1 MSASAA
7 PTVMERLRAET
18 ADLHS
23 SAEGKDFQKRMVKGE
38 LTRED
43 YARWLGQMLL
53 VHRAL
58 EAPLRGLLLAGNP
71 AFAALREEQM
81 QEPYLLEDLDALGQ
95 DPRSFTPLAATAAMV
110 AAIEQRAKETPL
122 ALLGYHYVLEGS
134 NNGNRYIARK
144 LVPALGLNGQGH
156 RYLDPYGAEQPAKW
170 AQFKRD
176 MDAVGFSPEDADLL
190 VTAAREM
197 FTGIGEISE
206 ALDAS

>member
-23 SAEGKDFQKRMVKGE
+23 SAEGKDFQRRMVAGE
-38 LTRED
+38 LTRDD

-58 EAPLRGLLLAGNP
+58 EAPLRSLMLAGSP

-81 QEPYLLEDLDALGQ
+81 QEPYLLEDLDALGE
-95 DPRSFTPLAATAAMV
+95 DPDAVAPLPATAALIASV
-110 AAIEQRAKETPL
+110 ERAAAETPL
-122 ALLGYHYVLEGS
+122 ALLGHHYVLEGS

-144 LVPALGLNGQGH
+144 LVPALGLNGRGH

-176 MDAVGFSPEDADLL
+176 MDAVGFATEDADLL
-190 VTAAREM
+190 VAAAREM
-197 FTGIGEISE
+197 FTGIGQISE

>member
-23 SAEGKDFQKRMVKGE
+23 SAEGKDFQRRMVKGE
-38 LTRED
+38 LTRDD

-58 EAPLRGLLLAGNP
+58 EAPLRALMGSP
-71 AFAALREEQM
+71 AFAALREEQL

-95 DPRSFTPLAATAAMV
+95 DPAAVTPLPATAALV
-110 AAIEQRAKETPL
+110 ASIERAATETPL

-134 NNGNRYIARK
+134 NNGNRYIVRQLA
-144 LVPALGLNGQGH
+144 PALG
-156 RYLDPYGAEQPAKW
+156 
-170 AQFKRD
+170 
-176 MDAVGFSPEDADLL
+176 
-190 VTAAREM
+190 
-197 FTGIGEISE
+197 
-206 ALDAS
+206 

>member
-23 SAEGKDFQKRMVKGE
+23 SAEGKDFQRRMVKGE
-38 LTRED
+38 LTRDD

-58 EAPLRGLLLAGNP
+58 EAPLRALMGSP
-71 AFAALREEQM
+71 AFAALREEQL

-95 DPRSFTPLAATAAMV
+95 DPAAMTPLPATAALV
-110 AAIEQRAKETPL
+110 ASIERAAAETPL

-134 NNGNRYIARK
+134 NNGNRYIVRQLA
-144 LVPALGLNGQGH
+144 PALGLNGHGQ

-176 MDAVGFSPEDADLL
+176 MDAVGFAPADADVL
-190 VTAAREM
+190 VAAAREM
-197 FTGIGEISE
+197 FSGIGAISE
-206 ALDAS
+206 ALGAS